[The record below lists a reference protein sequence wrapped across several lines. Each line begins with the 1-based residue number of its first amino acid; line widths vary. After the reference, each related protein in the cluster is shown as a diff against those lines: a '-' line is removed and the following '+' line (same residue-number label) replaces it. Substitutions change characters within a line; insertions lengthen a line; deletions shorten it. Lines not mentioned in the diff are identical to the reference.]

1 MSIVDATIQFHGKTM
16 DFENTIRDGNLLHDL
31 PEYLE
36 KMNNLKEAISFF
48 SSHTTYKSQLDHM
61 V

>member
-1 MSIVDATIQFHGKTM
+1 M
-16 DFENTIRDGNLLHDL
+16 DFENTIRDGNLLHNL
-31 PEYLE
+31 TEYLE

-48 SSHTTYKSQLDHM
+48 SSHKTYKSQLDNM